1 MAEKKIK
8 GYVRSENVIWFVAA
22 SLLVGFVAGVAFG
35 IYKSGSMVNPGQPSK
50 KVGMNAEQQENIDVL
65 KAQVSKNPN
74 DKAAWIQLGNNYF
87 NANLPDKA
95 IIAYNKALALD
106 PRNADVWTDLGVMYR
121 RSGQPKKTVACF
133 DRAMKIDP
141 RHQVSRFNK
150 GVVLLHDLNDE
161 AGALK
166 SWESLLAINPD
177 AKTPDGQPLR
187 GLVNQLK
194 NNLKDKQ

>member
-8 GYVRSENVIWFVAA
+8 GYVRSENVIWFITV
-22 SLLVGFVAGVAFG
+22 SLVVGFVSGVAFG
-35 IYKSGSMVNPGQPSK
+35 IYKSNTMANPAQSST
-50 KVGMNAEQQENIDVL
+50 KVGMSAEQQGNIDML
-65 KAQVSKNPN
+65 KAQVRKRPDN
-74 DKAAWIQLGNNYF
+74 KAAWIQLGNNYF
-87 NANLPDKA
+87 NANLPGKA
-95 IIAYNKALALD
+95 IMAYNKALALD
-106 PRNADVWTDLGVMYR
+106 PRDADVWTDLGVMYR
-121 RSGQPKKTVACF
+121 RSGRPKKAVDCF

-177 AKTPDGQPLR
+177 AKTPGGQPLR
-187 GLVNQLK
+187 GLVDQLK
-194 NNLKDKQ
+194 KNLQEKK

>member
-8 GYVRSENVIWFVAA
+8 GYVRSENVVWIIAV
-22 SLLVGFVAGVAFG
+22 SLLVGFVSGVAFG
-35 IYKSGSMVNPGQPSK
+35 IYKSGTMANPGQSSK
-50 KVGMNAEQQENIDVL
+50 KVGMNAEQQENIDTL
-65 KAQVSKNPN
+65 KAQVRKNPN
-74 DKAAWIQLGNNYF
+74 DKAAWIQLGNSYF

-95 IIAYNKALALD
+95 IVAYNKALALD
-106 PRNADVWTDLGVMYR
+106 PQDADVWTDLGVMYR
-121 RSGQPKKTVACF
+121 RSGQPKKAVECF

-141 RHQVSRFNK
+141 HHQVSRFNK

-194 NNLKDKQ
+194 KNLQDKQ